1 MSLSNRYKGV
11 NLSEDRSE
19 FLPFCSIEP
28 GNSGMMR
35 HVPPTAVPVNI
46 QDLSHGFNALIN
58 PDSAQNDFKRI
69 FSSYQNV
76 SHCYL
81 TSSGRVGIYLALK
94 ALKRTS
100 ERTTVIA
107 PAYTC
112 PTVVQAIKMAGLKV
126 MLCDLSLDTL
136 GLDRSSLNEL
146 IDYSI
151 LAIIAVHPFGLVE
164 DMHDLVAIGKQ
175 QDIFIIEDAAQSL
188 GARLNQQ
195 VVGSWGDISI
205 FSLGRGKVITA
216 GGGGIITTSNQE
228 IAAALDAVI
237 ENEVKS
243 PTKAGLNSLA
253 LLAGYLIATQ
263 PSIWWFIVK
272 SPLNPALESRTA
284 SVETFSIT
292 NLSASQTG
300 IGHSMMVKL
309 EQINKIRRRNAER
322 LIKALRDLP
331 AVQFPGQTKNS
342 EPIYLRLPVLLDDL
356 EARELLFEQLNSNGI
371 GVSRMY
377 EQPLARTFSKE
388 IDQLV
393 EELPV
398 SDYIA
403 QHLLTLPTHH
413 MLTEDDFSRTIE
425 IFYKQLAV

>member
-1 MSLSNRYKGV
+1 M
-11 NLSEDRSE
+11 
-19 FLPFCSIEP
+19 
-28 GNSGMMR
+28 
-35 HVPPTAVPVNI
+35 
-46 QDLSHGFNALIN
+46 
-58 PDSAQNDFKRI
+58 
-69 FSSYQNV
+69 
-76 SHCYL
+76 
-81 TSSGRVGIYLALK
+81 
-94 ALKRTS
+94 
-100 ERTTVIA
+100 
-107 PAYTC
+107 
-112 PTVVQAIKMAGLKV
+112 
-126 MLCDLSLDTL
+126 
-136 GLDRSSLNEL
+136 
-146 IDYSI
+146 
-151 LAIIAVHPFGLVE
+151 
-164 DMHDLVAIGKQ
+164 
-175 QDIFIIEDAAQSL
+175 
-188 GARLNQQ
+188 
-195 VVGSWGDISI
+195 
-205 FSLGRGKVITA
+205 
-216 GGGGIITTSNQE
+216 
-228 IAAALDAVI
+228 
-237 ENEVKS
+237 KS

>member
-1 MSLSNRYKGV
+1 
-11 NLSEDRSE
+11 
-19 FLPFCSIEP
+19 
-28 GNSGMMR
+28 
-35 HVPPTAVPVNI
+35 
-46 QDLSHGFNALIN
+46 
-58 PDSAQNDFKRI
+58 
-69 FSSYQNV
+69 
-76 SHCYL
+76 
-81 TSSGRVGIYLALK
+81 
-94 ALKRTS
+94 
-100 ERTTVIA
+100 
-107 PAYTC
+107 
-112 PTVVQAIKMAGLKV
+112 MAGLNV
-126 MLCDLSLDTL
+126 LLCDLSLDTL

-188 GARLNQQ
+188 GARLDQQ

-243 PTKAGLNSLA
+243 PKKAGLNSLA
-253 LLAGYLIATQ
+253 LLAGYLVATQ

-284 SVETFSIT
+284 PVESFSFS

-322 LIKALRDLP
+322 LIKALSDLP
-331 AVQFPGQTKNS
+331 AVRFPGQIKNS
-342 EPIYLRLPVLLDDL
+342 EPIYLRLPVLLDNL

-377 EQPLARTFSKE
+377 EQPLARTFVKE
-388 IDQLV
+388 IDQQV

-413 MLTEDDFSRTIE
+413 MLADDDFSKTIE